1 VLAGRTL
8 LPLLVDFAEEGLVKL
23 ELLFIHLALCL
34 FTLLLVNLLLKEL
47 RILIIDLLDLL
58 IQPFLL
64 LLIVRLVAR
73 PNNRLLIVVVLSVA
87 LTAKLFSNL
96 LG

>member
-1 VLAGRTL
+1 MLAGRTL